1 MRERERERE
10 RESLIWCDD
19 MLKRT
24 IKYKISPNFTD
35 VIGCI
40 KTSSKSYWTFYVNSI
55 NGFDQLYLY
64 ISHTH
69 TYTWK
74 YLHERWIWNF
84 IAKSWRKAFKTVKKW
99 KQKEKKRKK
108 KIIRIIISKELKK
121 SADLSCNLKCS
132 ESYYSFVCSKTR
144 IQS

>member
-1 MRERERERE
+1 MKLSENLREEIMPLRITGKLLCIQQKNTATITQSCERERERE
-10 RESLIWCDD
+10 RESLILCDD
-19 MLKRT
+19 MLKHT

-69 TYTWK
+69 TYTCK
-74 YLHERWIWNF
+74 YLHERWI
-84 IAKSWRKAFKTVKKW
+84 
-99 KQKEKKRKK
+99 
-108 KIIRIIISKELKK
+108 
-121 SADLSCNLKCS
+121 
-132 ESYYSFVCSKTR
+132 
-144 IQS
+144 